1 MESYN
6 GSCKIQILQGLT
18 YFSEVKE
25 INITLN
31 MTKLLGNNLCNK
43 KSKLVFISKEEDGI
57 LMPGEV

>member
-31 MTKLLGNNLCNK
+31 MTKLFGNNLCNK